1 VSWIE
6 QLSKTYDACFGRDET
21 GFQSLTAVSTVP
33 QTTQLHIQLKPDGT
47 FFHAEIDELEN
58 TPMFVTEDS
67 ASRSGKEPAAN
78 PLTEQLEYCAQGV
91 EQYGGNSAKHKRYLK
106 LLNAWAD
113 SPFTDPKVLAVR
125 QYIQSGT
132 LLKDLVWQKILSLL
146 DNSIEK
152 VKVNKKSL
160 DPLKLWIRWSVIE
173 YLQSATWSDTELAT
187 KWIAY
192 EGSLVTKT
200 ALCMASGE
208 QVRTT
213 QKHPKRIRFGG
224 DNSKLISS
232 NDTTG
237 FTFRGRFKSSDQAL
251 TISYQQSQKAHNAL
265 RWLIARQG
273 TKNGDQV
280 VVAWAVQGAL
290 APPLLVDSW
299 QFLHS
304 LDDLTPESE
313 QKTGREPAEDSYQG
327 DAGQHF
333 ALRLKKAVQGYKQKI
348 DDNADIVVM
357 GLDSATSGRM
367 AILFYRELKSFEF
380 LARLQ
385 DWHESLAWPQNM
397 GKSRHFVGAPAPR
410 DIAEAAY
417 GQRIDDKLRKA
428 TLERLLPCIVD
439 GRTVPRDLVQAVIA
453 RTTNRAGLDA
463 WEFERNLGIACSLFR
478 ASRRKKEKYTMS
490 LDESRTTRDYLYGRL
505 LAIADNLEEMALRIA
520 RQDRDTNAARL
531 MQRFADHP
539 YTTWLTLY
547 AKQLRPYIAQLHST
561 RGGPLYL
568 RQKLIDTIVDSF
580 EIRDGQSTF
589 LDNRPLTGEFLLG
602 YHSQREALRTHPQT
616 NNTSETTEGDAE

>member
-21 GFQSLTAVSTVP
+21 GFASLTAVSAVP

-47 FFHAEIDELEN
+47 YFHAEIDELEN

-78 PLTEQLEYCAQGV
+78 PLTEQLEYCAKGI
-91 EQYGGNSAKHKRYLK
+91 ESYGGNSTKYERYLK
-106 LLNAWAD
+106 LLDAWAD
-113 SPFTDPKVLAVR
+113 SPFTDLKVLAVR

-132 LLKDLVWQKILSLL
+132 LLEDLLQHKVLSVREGLL
-146 DNSIEK
+146 EK

-160 DPLKLWIRWSVIE
+160 DPLKLWIRWSVTE
-173 YLQSATWSDTELAT
+173 SLQSATWSDTDLAK
-187 KWIAY
+187 KWKSY
-192 EGSLVTKT
+192 EDSLVTET
-200 ALCMASGE
+200 SLCMASGE
-208 QVRTT
+208 QTRTT

-232 NDTTG
+232 NDTSG
-237 FTFRGRFKSSDQAL
+237 FTFRGRFSASAQAL
-251 TISYQQSQKAHNAL
+251 TIGYEQSQKAHNAL

-273 TKNGDQV
+273 VKNGDQV
-280 VVAWAVQGAL
+280 VVAWAVQGAA

-299 QFLHS
+299 QFFHS
-304 LDDLTPESE
+304 LDDSAPASDGAKQHESIE
-313 QKTGREPAEDSYQG
+313 ASYQG

-333 ALRLKKAVQGYKQKI
+333 ALRLRATIQGYKQKL

-357 GLDSATSGRM
+357 GLDSATPGRM
-367 AILFYRELKSFEF
+367 AILFYRELKGSEF
-380 LARLQ
+380 LSRLEQ
-385 DWHESLAWPQNM
+385 WHESLAWPHNM
-397 GKSRHFVGAPAPR
+397 GKSRRFIGAPAPR

-439 GRTVPRDLVQAVIA
+439 GRTVPRDLLLAVTA
-453 RTTNRAGLDA
+453 RTTNRAGMEA
-463 WEFERNLGIACSLFR
+463 WEFEHNLGIACSLFR
-478 ASRRKKEKYTMS
+478 ASHRKENYTMS

-505 LAIADNLEEMALRIA
+505 LAIADNLEGMALRIA
-520 RQDRDTNAARL
+520 RQDRDTSAARL

-539 YTTWLTLY
+539 FTTWRTLESQ
-547 AKQLRPYIAQLHST
+547 QLRPYIAQLRSS
-561 RGGPLYL
+561 RPAPLAIRL
-568 RQKLIDTIVDSF
+568 KMIDAIMDTF
-580 EIRDGQSTF
+580 ETRDGQSTF
-589 LDNRPLTGEFLLG
+589 LDNRPLSGEFLLG
-602 YHSQREALRTHPQT
+602 YHCQREALRPRPQQ
-616 NNTSETTEGDAE
+616 NNSSETTEGDAE